1 MENQIATIK
10 SRLAEI
16 QAERTALKEKFTVEL
31 QAVWDKYR
39 ADKDVLRAERD
50 DLKAQLK
57 ELRQSK
63 TVKSESNDSGTDAAA
78 DVE

>member
-10 SRLAEI
+10 TRLAEI

-39 ADKDVLRAERD
+39 ADKDTLRAERD

-57 ELRQSK
+57 ALRPSK
-63 TVKSESNDSGTDAAA
+63 TKSESNDSGTDAAA